1 MRRALKRH
9 MQTVGRSHRASA
21 FSFDYA
27 HIAELE
33 RIKAD
38 GVSDK
43 AEADIDALIERFKA
57 ALED

>member
-1 MRRALKRH
+1 MTH
-9 MQTVGRSHRASA
+9 MEEEMGMSDLQFKDHLRGL
-21 FSFDYA
+21 
-27 HIAELE
+27 IAELE

-43 AEADIDALIERFKA
+43 AAADIDALIDRFKA

>member
-1 MRRALKRH
+1 M
-9 MQTVGRSHRASA
+9 
-21 FSFDYA
+21 A
-27 HIAELE
+27 HTEEEMGMSDLQFKDHLRGLIAELE

-43 AEADIDALIERFKA
+43 AEADINALIERFKA

>member
-1 MRRALKRH
+1 MTHTGEDMGMSDLQFKDHLRGL
-9 MQTVGRSHRASA
+9 
-21 FSFDYA
+21 
-27 HIAELE
+27 IAELE

-43 AEADIDALIERFKA
+43 AETDINALIERFKA